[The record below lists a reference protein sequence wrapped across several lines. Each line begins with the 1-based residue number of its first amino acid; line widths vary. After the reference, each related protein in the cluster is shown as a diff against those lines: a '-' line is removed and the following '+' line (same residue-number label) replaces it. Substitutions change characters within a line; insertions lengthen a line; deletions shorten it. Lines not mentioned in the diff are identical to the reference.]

1 MNCLRE
7 PRVAK
12 SAPHVLGVA
21 QIGASLRVLTDRK
34 EGDLAW
40 LRAEIS
46 RLGMQAEVE
55 ATEPN
60 LEDVFVAATRGRQ
73 ERTR

>member
-1 MNCLRE
+1 MCLAS
-7 PRVAK
+7 PRSVPAC
-12 SAPHVLGVA
+12 A
-21 QIGASLRVLTDRK
+21 LTDRK
-34 EGDLAW
+34 EGDLPIA
-40 LRAEIS
+40 RGNSS

-60 LEDVFVAATRGRQ
+60 LEDVFIAATRGRQ